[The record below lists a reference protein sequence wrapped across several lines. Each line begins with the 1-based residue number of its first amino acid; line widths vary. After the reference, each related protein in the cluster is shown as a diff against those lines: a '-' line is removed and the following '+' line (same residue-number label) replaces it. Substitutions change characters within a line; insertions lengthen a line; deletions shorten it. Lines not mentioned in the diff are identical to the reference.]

1 MEAIY
6 STAYWALSDAVGGA
20 KGAFMWFVIFGVLL
34 GLVRYVRY
42 QFNQ

>member
-20 KGAFMWFVIFGVLL
+20 KGAFAAFVILCVLL
-34 GLVRYVRY
+34 GLVRFVRY